1 MPRIE
6 LRVALKALAGFLAGL
21 ALWVAFSPAYDALL
35 AHSAQV
41 VLRAFEEPPVT
52 RLRPMLDD
60 DRFIS
65 VDRQD
70 FDPRSKHPGIQLR
83 DLTFNFIL
91 LVALFAS
98 APRVF
103 TDRNMIGFGLASVA
117 LAITHVFATIT
128 EVMALYVMKL
138 GPWSLVHYSN
148 MERNIWSLASTSYRV
163 VLMYAIA
170 FALWWIF
177 RPSAVAATEAAPA
190 KKVSKKARRR

>member
-21 ALWVAFSPAYDALL
+21 ALWVALSPLYDTFL

-41 VLRAFEEPPVT
+41 VMRSFEKPPVT

-65 VDRQD
+65 VDRED

-91 LVALFAS
+91 LTALFAIHPKAIS
-98 APRVF
+98 
-103 TDRNMIGFGLASVA
+103 DRNFIRFGLASLA
-117 LAITHVFATIT
+117 LCVTHVLATIT

-138 GPWSLVHYSN
+138 GPWSLVHYSDLS
-148 MERNIWSLASTSYRV
+148 RNGWSLASTSYRV

-177 RPSAVAATEAAPA
+177 RAPA
-190 KKVSKKARRR
+190 VTPETAPVKKLSKKARGR